1 MKDSVLSFPSGQSD
15 MKPLYHS
22 ENRETPSMMYS
33 GVKNLHMF
41 SKFSPCAVFNIS
53 KISLILI
60 LLKMSIYLG
69 VEGFTRPKEIEKN

>member
-33 GVKNLHMF
+33 GVKYLSSH
-41 SKFSPCAVFNIS
+41 VFQIFPLLGFQHFQNFPNS
-53 KISLILI
+53 NPTQNVYILG
-60 LLKMSIYLG
+60 SRG
-69 VEGFTRPKEIEKN
+69 VYKT